1 MQHYSWAEFFEAFA
15 PNFGYSLVKIVETDY
30 QGEGLVLL
38 QDTNKTLFVTS
49 FYYGSCSH
57 CDRLEYLYFSDHSDS
72 ELEVEY
78 ATVAAEYFSPEKVQT
93 LPKWFEVTFQN
104 DLDTPLFDKD
114 LEVFVQYLKDNKL
127 VVQPF

>member
-1 MQHYSWAEFFEAFA
+1 MQYYGWSELFKVFA
-15 PNFGYSLVKIVETDY
+15 PNFGFEVIKVVMVDY

-38 QDTNKTLFVTS
+38 QDNNKVLFVTS
-49 FYYGSCSH
+49 FYYGTCSH
-57 CDRLEYLYFSDHSDS
+57 CDRLAYLYFSDHSDS
-72 ELEVEY
+72 ELEAKY
-78 ATVAAEYFSPEKVQT
+78 ATMAAEYFSPEKVQT
-93 LPKWFEVTFQN
+93 LPKWFEITFQN